1 MDTLS
6 NVLNINIQNINW
18 PYINQNPYFNDNVTI
33 YKSLLENKKSKIINN
48 KLSTINSKNIKFI
61 AC

>member
-18 PYINQNPYFNDNVTI
+18 PYINQNPYFNEM
-33 YKSLLENKKSKIINN
+33 LLF
-48 KLSTINSKNIKFI
+48 IKVF
-61 AC
+61 